1 MPLNS
6 KKKCIEVNSRY
17 IRNFKLCACSL
28 AVLYKRI
35 RYNDCSRNNNTIR
48 ALLRII
54 DLISDNQWDRVKTL
68 WILDVNGMKPN
79 DEWQF
84 QHLALNTNI

>member
-1 MPLNS
+1 M
-6 KKKCIEVNSRY
+6 
-17 IRNFKLCACSL
+17 
-28 AVLYKRI
+28 
-35 RYNDCSRNNNTIR
+35 
-48 ALLRII
+48 I

-68 WILDVNGMKPN
+68 WILDLNGMKPN

>member
-1 MPLNS
+1 MNT
-6 KKKCIEVNSRY
+6 
-17 IRNFKLCACSL
+17 CSIDYFL
-28 AVLYKRI
+28 FSFWCQTLLSPGIKNEIAALKQHF
-35 RYNDCSRNNNTIR
+35 NDVSRNNNTIQM
-48 ALLRII
+48 I

-68 WILDVNGMKPN
+68 WILDLNGMKPN

>member
-1 MPLNS
+1 M
-6 KKKCIEVNSRY
+6 
-17 IRNFKLCACSL
+17 
-28 AVLYKRI
+28 
-35 RYNDCSRNNNTIR
+35 
-48 ALLRII
+48 LRII

-84 QHLALNTNI
+84 STFGSEYVYLIRHFLPFQEVFFFCTKCKIEVRRPLQEFYLAKDDKG